1 MIDSTNVIHSYREL
15 IVWQRAMELT
25 VAVYTLT
32 EQYPKSELYG
42 LVSQTRRATVSIPS
56 NIAEGRMRGG
66 KKEYCQFLLIAYA
79 SGGELETQLEL
90 AHRLSFG
97 KTLDFREVDRLLL
110 EVMKM
115 LNKMLSS
122 LRS

>member
-1 MIDSTNVIHSYREL
+1 MDEKETTHSYKQL
-15 IVWQRAMELT
+15 IVWQRSMELA

-32 EQYPKSELYG
+32 EQYPRSELYG
-42 LVSQTRRATVSIPS
+42 LTSQTRRASVSIPS
-56 NIAEGRMRGG
+56 NIAEGRLRGSR
-66 KKEYCQFLLIAYA
+66 KDFHHFLVMAYG

-90 AHRLSFG
+90 VKRLPFG
-97 KTLDFREVDRLLL
+97 QKLDFKDVDRLLL

>member
-1 MIDSTNVIHSYREL
+1 MESKNVIHSYKGL

-66 KKEYCQFLLIAYA
+66 KKEFCQFLLIAYA

-97 KTLDFREVDRLLL
+97 KALDFREVDRLLL

>member
-1 MIDSTNVIHSYREL
+1 MESKNVIHSYKGL

-66 KKEYCQFLLIAYA
+66 KKEFCQFLLIAYA

-90 AHRLSFG
+90 ARRLSFG